1 MTSYPS
7 PPPFTRPALAPG
19 ILGAVVLV
27 AGLLL
32 IEDPSGFLWIRFA
45 VAILAAIVGVFA
57 VQARQWWWLPP
68 LTAIVVVWN
77 PVWPLE
83 LSGQFWVA
91 GQYAAALALILAG
104 VLIKVPNPEA
114 RTRR

>member
-68 LTAIVVVWN
+68 LAAIVVVWN